1 MKIFSKSLLM
11 LLGILIAG
19 FTGQVSAKKNW
30 VQKHVSSITSNI
42 KKKPRYYKK
51 KATLGAGIS
60 GVTLVAAIA
69 VLVHAKK
76 KIKHITKKLHSSV
89 VVPSDAVQAL
99 APKKTSRLKKA
110 LKRYKSLRD
119 FAATVVALSTV
130 TTVGFGL
137 ARVGLGMVPEPGR
150 LKRTVTAVENT
161 GRRVGARVAGRLKS
175 FGLYV

>member
-19 FTGQVSAKKNW
+19 FTGQVSATKSGVHRIASK
-30 VQKHVSSITSNI
+30 I
-42 KKKPRYYKK
+42 KKDPRPYKNT
-51 KATLGAGIS
+51 ATLGAGIS
-60 GVTLVAAIA
+60 GVTLVTAIA

-137 ARVGLGMVPEPGR
+137 ARVGLSMVQEP
-150 LKRTVTAVENT
+150 LTARAGAAARDL
-161 GRRVGARVAGRLKS
+161 GRRAKRGLGS
-175 FGLYV
+175 WFGS

>member
-1 MKIFSKSLLM
+1 M

-51 KATLGAGIS
+51 TATIGAGIS
-60 GVTLVAAIA
+60 GVTLVTAIA

-89 VVPSDAVQAL
+89 VVPSDAVQVL
-99 APKKTSRLKKA
+99 VPKKTSRLKKA

-137 ARVGLGMVPEPGR
+137 ARVGLSMVPELGPVDKG
-150 LKRTVTAVENT
+150 VIAVEKAAT
-161 GRRVGARVAGRLKS
+161 KAKQR
-175 FGLYV
+175 FGGFLADLGL